1 MTWVDEIVEC
11 LASADKIAGENG
23 IDNLYYNEMFME
35 LVMASKLEHKF
46 EAHTQGGDAIEPDTG
61 KPTEY
66 KLINTRNKSGGGSY
80 QFHWL
85 SNAKMDE
92 LRKTENMYFGRR
104 DGVELVEVLRL
115 PSSVI
120 LPLIEE
126 KATGTDS
133 IHGHKSFAHSTIR
146 KLGGEIVYAKDNL
159 TKS

>member
-1 MTWVDEIVEC
+1 MSWVDEIVEC

-23 IDNLYYNEMFME
+23 IDNLFYNEMFME

-85 SNAKMDE
+85 SNSKMDE

-133 IHGHKSFAHSTIR
+133 IHGHKGFAHSTIR
-146 KLGGEIVYAKDNL
+146 KLGGEIVYAREI
-159 TKS
+159 